1 MIGGTIHVGDQ
12 MLKTE
17 ITVNNLSSCVGLRG
31 DAMMVH
37 MAQDLCATEF
47 KPLLLE
53 HLRLSLAGRH
63 VEK

>member
-1 MIGGTIHVGDQ
+1 MIGGTIHVGAQ

-31 DAMMVH
+31 DTMMVH